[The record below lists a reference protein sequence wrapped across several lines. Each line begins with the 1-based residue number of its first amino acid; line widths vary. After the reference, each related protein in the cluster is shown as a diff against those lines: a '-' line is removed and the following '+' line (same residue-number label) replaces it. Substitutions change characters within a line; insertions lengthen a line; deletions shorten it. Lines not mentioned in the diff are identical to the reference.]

1 MKRYLKYILGLMT
14 MALGVVLMKKAALG
28 ITPITSL
35 PLALNEVLP
44 ALSLGNWTIL
54 FHILCIIAIIVI
66 TRKVTAKTLL
76 MLPVGICFG
85 YFIDFLL
92 WLWSFETGFIPL
104 RIVLLV
110 VGIPVSGLG
119 VALIN
124 DADLMLPS
132 PDGLMRT
139 VASQYHLKYPT
150 VKICGDCLWVT
161 GAIIIELS
169 VLHRLSAV
177 NVGTIASALLVGR
190 TIKTWNKLLFS
201 GAPADNPAE
210 EAKQQKQTG
219 NLETQNTD
227 MVTTKKL

>member
-1 MKRYLKYILGLMT
+1 MNRYVKYILGLMT

-44 ALSLGNWTIL
+44 VLSLGNWTIL

-66 TRKVTAKTLL
+66 TKQVTLQTLL

-92 WLWSFETGFIPL
+92 WLWRFEPTFLPL
-104 RIVLLV
+104 RLGLLV

-124 DADLMLPS
+124 SANLMLPS
-132 PDGLMRT
+132 PDGLLRT
-139 VASQYHLKYPT
+139 ISGHYHKKYPT
-150 VKICGDCLWVT
+150 VKICGDCLWVSC
-161 GAIIIELS
+161 AVMIELS
-169 VLHRLSAV
+169 VLHRLQAV
-177 NVGTIASALLVGR
+177 HVGTIASALLVGK
-190 TIKTWNKLLFS
+190 TIKIWNQLLFS
-201 GAPADNPAE
+201 KPE
-210 EAKQQKQTG
+210 KQTA
-219 NLETQNTD
+219 
-227 MVTTKKL
+227 

>member
-1 MKRYLKYILGLMT
+1 MNRYVKYILGLMT

-44 ALSLGNWTIL
+44 VLSLGNWTIL
-54 FHILCIIAIIVI
+54 FHILCIIAILVI

-76 MLPVGICFG
+76 MFPVGICFG

-92 WLWSFETGFIPL
+92 WLWQFETGFLPL

-110 VGIPVSGLG
+110 LGIPVSGLG
-119 VALIN
+119 VAMIN

-139 VASQYHLKYPT
+139 ISAVYKKDYPI
-150 VKICGDCLWVT
+150 VKIIGDCIWVSC
-161 GAIIIELS
+161 AVIIELS
-169 VLHRLSAV
+169 VLHRLQAV
-177 NVGTIASALLVGR
+177 HVGTVASALLVGR
-190 TIKTWNKLLFS
+190 TIKVWNRLLFS
-201 GAPADNPAE
+201 GKQE
-210 EAKQQKQTG
+210 ETA
-219 NLETQNTD
+219 
-227 MVTTKKL
+227 

>member
-1 MKRYLKYILGLMT
+1 MNRYVKYILGLMT

-66 TRKVTAKTLL
+66 TKQITVKTLL

-85 YFIDFLL
+85 YFIDLLL
-92 WLWSFETGFIPL
+92 WIWSFEPTAFPL
-104 RIVLLV
+104 RLGLLA

-124 DADLMLPS
+124 SAELMLPS
-132 PDGLMRT
+132 PDGLLRT
-139 VASQYHLKYPT
+139 ISSHYHKKYPT
-150 VKICGDCLWVT
+150 VKICGDCLWVSC
-161 GAIIIELS
+161 AVIIELS
-169 VLHRLSAV
+169 ALHRLQAV
-177 NVGTIASALLVGR
+177 HAGTVASALLVGR
-190 TIKTWNKLLFS
+190 TIKIWNRLLF
-201 GAPADNPAE
+201 
-210 EAKQQKQTG
+210 AKTEK
-219 NLETQNTD
+219 ETA
-227 MVTTKKL
+227 

>member
-1 MKRYLKYILGLMT
+1 MNRYIKYILGLAT

-44 ALSLGNWTIL
+44 VLSLGNWTIL

-66 TRKVTAKTLL
+66 TRKVAVKTIL
-76 MLPVGICFG
+76 MFPVGICFG

-92 WLWSFETGFIPL
+92 WLWQFETDILWL
-104 RIVLLV
+104 RILLLV

-132 PDGLMRT
+132 PDGLIRT
-139 VASQYHLKYPT
+139 IAAVYNRKYPI
-150 VKICGDCLWVT
+150 VKIFGDCTWVT
-161 GAIIIELS
+161 CAVIIELS
-169 VLHRLSAV
+169 VLHRLQAV
-177 NVGTIASALLVGR
+177 HVGTVASALLVGR
-190 TIKTWNKLLFS
+190 TIKIWNQLLFH
-201 GAPADNPAE
+201 GG
-210 EAKQQKQTG
+210 QK
-219 NLETQNTD
+219 
-227 MVTTKKL
+227 

>member
-1 MKRYLKYILGLMT
+1 

-44 ALSLGNWTIL
+44 VLSLGNWTIL

-66 TRKVTAKTLL
+66 TRKVDVKTIL
-76 MLPVGICFG
+76 MFPVGICFG

-92 WLWSFETGFIPL
+92 WLWQFETDILWL
-104 RIVLLV
+104 RILLLV

-132 PDGLMRT
+132 PDGLIRT
-139 VASQYHLKYPT
+139 IAAVYNRKYPV
-150 VKICGDCLWVT
+150 VKIIGDCTWVT
-161 GAIIIELS
+161 CAVIIELS
-169 VLHRLSAV
+169 VLHRLQAV
-177 NVGTIASALLVGR
+177 HVGTVASALLVGR
-190 TIKTWNKLLFS
+190 TIKIWNQMLFH
-201 GAPADNPAE
+201 GG
-210 EAKQQKQTG
+210 QK
-219 NLETQNTD
+219 
-227 MVTTKKL
+227 